1 MTATLTGFGEPAP
14 STISKSNMNFDPFNI
29 SRTEDVKEDDRSS
42 VDSKKYRKK
51 RAGKKSM
58 EQ

>member
-1 MTATLTGFGEPAP
+1 MTATLTGFGEAPP
-14 STISKSNMNFDPFNI
+14 STISKSNMNFDPFNM

-51 RAGKKSM
+51 RAG
-58 EQ
+58 